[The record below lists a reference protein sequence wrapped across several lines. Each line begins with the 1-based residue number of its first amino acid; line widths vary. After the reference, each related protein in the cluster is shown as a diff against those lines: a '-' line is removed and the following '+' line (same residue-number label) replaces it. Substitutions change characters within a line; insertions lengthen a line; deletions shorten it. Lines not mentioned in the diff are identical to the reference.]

1 MRASSGGNVPAM
13 DESLA
18 EWFAREILVHEEALV
33 RFLARAWPHRDDVYD
48 LRQETYVRV
57 YEAAARSRPASPRA
71 FMYATARNLMADRI
85 RRGRVVSIEVV
96 GDMEALNVSMEAPEP
111 DDRAGTWQELRRL
124 AGALD
129 RLPDRCR
136 TAVWLHKME
145 DLSYREVAARMG
157 VSVKTVEKQ
166 ISKGIR
172 RLAQFYLQPTTGD
185 ADARETAAGPARE
198 EPHG

>member
-1 MRASSGGNVPAM
+1 M

-33 RFLARAWPHRDDVYD
+33 RFLARTWPHRDDVYD

-96 GDMEALNVSMEAPEP
+96 GDMEALNVSLEEPTP
-111 DDRAGTWQELRRL
+111 DDKAGTWQQLKRL
-124 AGALD
+124 ADALD

-136 TAVWLHKME
+136 HAVWLHKME

-172 RLAQFYLQPTTGD
+172 RLAQFYLQRDTGD
-185 ADARETAAGPARE
+185 AGTGETAAGSARE

>member
-1 MRASSGGNVPAM
+1 M

-33 RFLARAWPHRDDVYD
+33 RFLARTWPHRDEIHD

-57 YEAAARSRPASPRA
+57 YEAAGRSRPASPKA

-96 GDMEALNVSMEAPEP
+96 GDMEVLNVSMEAPEP
-111 DDRAGTWQELRRL
+111 DARAGTWQELRRL
-124 AGALD
+124 ADALD

-145 DLSYREVAARMG
+145 DLSYREVAMRMG

-166 ISKGIR
+166 VSKGIR
-172 RLAQFYLQPTTGD
+172 RLAQFYLQRASGE
-185 ADARETAAGPARE
+185 ANAEEAVERSVRE